1 MDHTAS
7 FYRIDPKGE
16 SRVLLN
22 NNAGVEAIAH
32 DVRLVLR

>member
-7 FYRIDPKGE
+7 FYLIDPKGE

-22 NNAGVEAIAH
+22 NIAGLLA
-32 DVRLVLR
+32 RKRSRTM